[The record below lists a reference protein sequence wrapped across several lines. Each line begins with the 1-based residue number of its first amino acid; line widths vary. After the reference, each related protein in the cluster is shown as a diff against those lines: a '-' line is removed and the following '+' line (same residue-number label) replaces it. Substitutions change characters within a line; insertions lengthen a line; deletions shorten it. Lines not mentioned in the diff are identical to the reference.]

1 MFNSTTR
8 HRVAV
13 KTMVTTLETL
23 VLYSSWLTNVVGV
36 CKMTNVYESH
46 ATVYEVH
53 A

>member
-23 VLYSSWLTNVVGV
+23 VLYSSWLTGV
-36 CKMTNVYESH
+36 EYPMLLVFVK
-46 ATVYEVH
+46 
-53 A
+53 